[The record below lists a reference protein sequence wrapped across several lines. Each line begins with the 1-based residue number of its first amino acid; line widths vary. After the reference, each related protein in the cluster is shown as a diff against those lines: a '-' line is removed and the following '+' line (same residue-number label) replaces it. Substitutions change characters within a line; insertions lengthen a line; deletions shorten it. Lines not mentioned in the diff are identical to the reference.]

1 MRRHERACLVND
13 PWGKGWRL
21 WGWLHCRVPAQS
33 SLVLGQHR
41 QRQPGAK
48 MDPGEDRIGRK
59 GLSSPAVEL
68 GRPGLEFDL
77 TTYHLWTCQQVVDR
91 LSQPQSPHL

>member
-1 MRRHERACLVND
+1 MRERVWSMTHGERAGGYGGGCIAR
-13 PWGKGWRL
+13 G
-21 WGWLHCRVPAQS
+21 PAQS

-68 GRPGLEFDL
+68 DRPGLEFDL
-77 TTYHLWTCQQVVDR
+77 TTYHLWNCQQVVDR